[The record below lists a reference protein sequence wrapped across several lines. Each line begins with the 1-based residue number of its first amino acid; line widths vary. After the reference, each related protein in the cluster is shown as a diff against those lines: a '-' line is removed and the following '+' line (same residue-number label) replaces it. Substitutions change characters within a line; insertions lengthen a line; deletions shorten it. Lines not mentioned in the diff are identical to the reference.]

1 MPRYFFNVRGPPAL
15 VDDEGT
21 ELPDLATAELE
32 AVRLAGQMLFDN
44 PTVLLTSSKWTV
56 EVADVDGVVF
66 LLRVSTLEVAKPQA
80 RARG

>member
-1 MPRYFFNVRGPPAL
+1 MPRYFFNVRGPPACA
-15 VDDEGT
+15 DDEGT